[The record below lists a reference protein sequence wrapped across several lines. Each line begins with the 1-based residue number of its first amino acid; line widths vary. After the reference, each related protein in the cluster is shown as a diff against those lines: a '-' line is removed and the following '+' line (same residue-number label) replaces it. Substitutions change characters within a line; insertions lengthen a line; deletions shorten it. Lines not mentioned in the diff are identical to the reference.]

1 MHSLPRPGRLR
12 RIRALAIAATLLLPG
27 CNYGFQGGGGFPSH
41 IRTVFIEPFENETD
55 RYDLEN
61 AIFTRLLEDLPR
73 ALGVRPAG
81 RDVADA
87 IVRGRVIRYEDGP
100 LSYSTGNLDRPVEI
114 HRNQVQITIAVE
126 IIDKRRNV
134 ILWESSGVT
143 GIGEYETSSQN
154 DDVARTQAVTNLVQ
168 RIIEGAQ
175 SQW

>member
-1 MHSLPRPGRLR
+1 MRSLPKPGRPR
-12 RIRALAIAATLLLPG
+12 RAKALALAAALLLPV

-41 IRTVFIEPFENETD
+41 IRTVFIEPFENQTD
-55 RYDLEN
+55 RFDLEN
-61 AIFTRLLEDLPR
+61 VIFTQLLEELPR
-73 ALGVRPAG
+73 ALGVRPGG

-126 IIDKRRNV
+126 IIDRRRNV
-134 ILWESSGVT
+134 VLWESSGVT
-143 GIGEYETSSQN
+143 GIGEYETSAQN
-154 DDVARTQAVTNLVQ
+154 DDVARNQAVKNLVQ